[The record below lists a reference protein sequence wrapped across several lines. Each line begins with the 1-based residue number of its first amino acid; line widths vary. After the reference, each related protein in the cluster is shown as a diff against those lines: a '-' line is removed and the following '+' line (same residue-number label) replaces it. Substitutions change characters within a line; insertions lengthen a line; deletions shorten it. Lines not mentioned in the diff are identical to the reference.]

1 VIEVIKLTVHELKT
15 FFDSVR
21 TKHFR
26 YRAALRKEYEMRGS
40 TEGANTKHF
49 SGLPPSEHKGNGTE
63 NKYLRLLSYSEKTK
77 KEKQQLEKARSEA
90 LDYINL
96 LDDPAEFRVMDYRY
110 IKFLK
115 WDDIS
120 RYTHYS
126 ERQVRRIHNSAL
138 KHIAEKMSDSDT

>member
-1 VIEVIKLTVHELKT
+1 MNCGRFSIPSAQDI
-15 FFDSVR
+15 S
-21 TKHFR
+21 
-26 YRAALRKEYEMRGS
+26 LRRETDLRGNTQS
-40 TEGANTKHF
+40 ANAKCF
-49 SGLPPSEHKGNGTE
+49 SGLPPSDHKGNGTE
-63 NKYLRLLSYSEKTK
+63 NKYVRLISFSENTK

-96 LDDPAEFRVMDYRY
+96 LDDLIEFRVMDYRY